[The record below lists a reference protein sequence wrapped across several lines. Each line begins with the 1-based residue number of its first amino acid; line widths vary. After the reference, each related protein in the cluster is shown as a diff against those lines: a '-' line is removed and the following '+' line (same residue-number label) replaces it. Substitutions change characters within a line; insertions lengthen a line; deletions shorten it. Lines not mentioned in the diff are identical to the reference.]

1 MVRGPIPWRR
11 KWQPTLVF
19 LPGKFHR
26 QRSLAGYSPWGCK
39 ELSTTEHVSMHA
51 DNIFEA
57 KCLDEI
63 TVGIKV
69 ARKKEVCE

>member
-1 MVRGPIPWRR
+1 MPKRQKRQSTPVY
-11 KWQPTLVF
+11 
-19 LPGKFHR
+19 LPGEPHG
-26 QRSLAGYSPWGCK
+26 QRSLSGYSPWGCK

>member
-1 MVRGPIPWRR
+1 M
-11 KWQPTLVF
+11 
-19 LPGKFHR
+19 
-26 QRSLAGYSPWGCK
+26 
-39 ELSTTEHVSMHA
+39 TEHVSMHA